1 MPVSLHDYLR
11 PWKLFSLA
19 CGIAIL
25 VAGSYVQPAPD
36 WDIPISFIMAFCTYI
51 FAPLTARVLVRRL
64 WRLMPPA
71 LFSMWLSVDGAY
83 WAYWAWRN
91 PFALEMMRDANAPAS
106 ACLYGLCAVIWLHD
120 GTLREVLT
128 FRRKG

>member
-64 WRLMPPA
+64 WPADASGPVRHVAVGGRRVLGVLGLAQSLRVGNDAGGQCARLRLPV
-71 LFSMWLSVDGAY
+71 WLVCGDLA
-83 WAYWAWRN
+83 A
-91 PFALEMMRDANAPAS
+91 
-106 ACLYGLCAVIWLHD
+106 
-120 GTLREVLT
+120 
-128 FRRKG
+128 